1 VAGGVAK
8 VGLRVLEMALQLLVG
23 VSLGDLLSKVLR
35 EQSRVRMMVLIH
47 LILQS
52 SNSIRRILCLI

>member
-1 VAGGVAK
+1 MAGGVAK

>member
-1 VAGGVAK
+1 MAGGVAK

-52 SNSIRRILCLI
+52 SNSI